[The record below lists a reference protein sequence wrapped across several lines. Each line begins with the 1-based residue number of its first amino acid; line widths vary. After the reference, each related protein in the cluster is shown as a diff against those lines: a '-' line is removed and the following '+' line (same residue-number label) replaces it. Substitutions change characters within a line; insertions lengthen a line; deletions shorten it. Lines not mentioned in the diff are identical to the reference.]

1 MTPALRSIYRAGTVR
16 RRPEG
21 AEVRFSEVVSAL
33 SYALD
38 ITEGQAPGHA
48 VRTCLIGMR
57 IADVVRLSPDER
69 SALFYALLLKDLG
82 CTSNAARL
90 SRIFGADDQALKRVH
105 KLTDWTRAS
114 ESASYAFNQ
123 SIPGRGPLARA
134 WYTLMMGF
142 TEQGSGREMTATRC
156 ERGADIAAMLGLEQA
171 TSDAIRALDE
181 HWDGQGMPYYRSG
194 SDIPLLGRICG
205 LAQSVEVF
213 HAAYGADAAYEM
225 ARARSGTWFDPSLVE
240 ALEDF
245 ADDTAFW
252 ATLGATDQLDQVSD
266 LEPVDRVIL
275 ADEGRL
281 DQVAEAFA
289 QVIDAKTPYT
299 ARHSEGVAGIAV
311 GIARA
316 MGLDAEDRRTL
327 HRAGLLHDIGKLGVS
342 NRILDKPAKLTDEE
356 VAAVRLHPRYT
367 LEILMRVRRFRSFAG
382 TAAAHHERLDGTG
395 YHIGLKGEDL
405 GPLARILA
413 VADVCEALSAERPYR
428 PALGVEEVFSIMRK
442 QVGTGL
448 CPEAFEGLQGSF
460 QGRSAM
466 GTGSSW
472 VKVVGVGVGG

>member
-1 MTPALRSIYRAGTVR
+1 M
-16 RRPEG
+16 
-21 AEVRFSEVVSAL
+21 SAL

-38 ITEGQAPGHA
+38 ITEGQSPGHA

-57 IADVVRLSPDER
+57 IADIVRLSPEER
-69 SALFYALLLKDLG
+69 SNLFYALLLKDLG

-105 KLTDWTRAS
+105 KLTDWTSTAA
-114 ESASYAFNQ
+114 SASYAFNQ

-134 WYTLMMGF
+134 WYTLMMGL
-142 TEQGSGREMTATRC
+142 TEKGSAREMTEGRC
-156 ERGADIAAMLGLEQA
+156 ERGADIAAMLGLEAA
-171 TSDAIRALDE
+171 TSEAIRSLDE
-181 HWDGQGMPYYRSG
+181 HWDGQGMPYFRSG

-205 LAQSVEVF
+205 LAQTVEVF
-213 HAAYGADAAYEM
+213 HAEFGTSGAYEM
-225 ARARSGTWFDPSLVE
+225 ARARCGTWFDPSLVE
-240 ALEDF
+240 ALE
-245 ADDTAFW
+245 ALEDDTAFW
-252 ATLGATDQLDQVSD
+252 ATLGATDQLDQVID
-266 LEPVDRVIL
+266 LEPTDRVIL

-299 ARHSEGVAGIAV
+299 AQHSAGVAGIAV

-316 MGLDAEDRRTL
+316 MGLGAEERRTL

-342 NRILDKPAKLTDEE
+342 NLILDKPGRLTDEE
-356 VAAVRLHPRYT
+356 FAQVRKHPQHT
-367 LEILMRVRRFRSFAG
+367 LEILMRVRRFRAFAG
-382 TAAAHHERLDGTG
+382 TAAAHHERLDGSG
-395 YHIGLKGEDL
+395 YHLGLYGEDL

-413 VADVCEALSAERPYR
+413 VADVCEALSSERPYR
-428 PALGVEEVFSIMRK
+428 TALGVEEVFSIMRK
-442 QVGTGL
+442 QVGTAL

-466 GTGSSW
+466 GAPGSW

>member
-1 MTPALRSIYRAGTVR
+1 MSPD
-16 RRPEG
+16 G
-21 AEVRFSEVVSAL
+21 AEVRLSEVVSAL

-38 ITEGQAPGHA
+38 ITEGQHPGHA

-90 SRIFGADDQALKRVH
+90 TRIFGADDQVLKRVH
-105 KLTDWTRAS
+105 KLTDWTSAA

-134 WYTLMMGF
+134 WYTLMMGL
-142 TEQGSGREMTATRC
+142 TEKGSGREMTEGRC
-156 ERGADIAAMLGLEQA
+156 ERGADIAAMLGLETA
-171 TSDAIRALDE
+171 TADAIRALDE
-181 HWDGQGMPYYRSG
+181 HWDGQGMPYFRSG

-205 LAQSVEVF
+205 LAQTVEVF
-213 HAAYGADAAYEM
+213 HAEFGAEAAYDM
-225 ARARSGTWFDPSLVE
+225 ARARSGSWFDPHLVE
-240 ALEDF
+240 ALEAF
-245 ADDTAFW
+245 EEDTGFW

-266 LEPVDRVIL
+266 LEPHDRVIL

-299 ARHSEGVAGIAV
+299 ARHSAGVAGIAV

-316 MGLDAEDRRTL
+316 MGLGAEERRTI

-342 NRILDKPAKLTDEE
+342 NMILDKPGKLTDAEFE
-356 VAAVRLHPRYT
+356 KVRRHPQHT

-382 TAAAHHERLDGTG
+382 TAAAHHERLDGSG
-395 YHIGLKGEDL
+395 YHLGLHGEDL

-413 VADVCEALSAERPYR
+413 VADVCEALSADRPYR
-428 PALGVEEVFSIMRK
+428 EALGVEEVFSIMRK
-442 QVGTGL
+442 QVGTAL
-448 CPEAFEGLQGSF
+448 CAEAFEGLQGSF
-460 QGRSAM
+460 RGRSAM
-466 GTGSSW
+466 GAAGSW

>member
-1 MTPALRSIYRAGTVR
+1 
-16 RRPEG
+16 
-21 AEVRFSEVVSAL
+21 VSAL

-38 ITEGQAPGHA
+38 ITEGQNPGHA

-90 SRIFGADDQALKRVH
+90 SRIFGADDQVLKRAH
-105 KLTDWTRAS
+105 RLTDWT
-114 ESASYAFNQ
+114 SAADAAGYAFSQ

-134 WYTLMMGF
+134 WYTLMTGL
-142 TEQGSGREMTATRC
+142 TEKGSGREMTEGRC
-156 ERGADIAAMLGLEQA
+156 ERGADIAAMLGLENA
-171 TSDAIRALDE
+171 TAEAIRALDE
-181 HWDGQGMPYYRSG
+181 HWDGQGMPYFRSG

-205 LAQSVEVF
+205 LAQTVEVF
-213 HAAYGADAAYEM
+213 HAEFGTDAAYQV
-225 ARARSGTWFDPSLVE
+225 ARARAGSWFDPSLVE
-240 ALEDF
+240 ALEGF
-245 ADDTAFW
+245 EEDTAFW

-266 LEPVDRVIL
+266 LEPHDRVIL

-299 ARHSEGVAGIAV
+299 ARHSAGVAGIAV

-316 MGLDAEDRRTL
+316 MGLGAEERRVL

-342 NRILDKPAKLTDEE
+342 NLILDKPGKLTDDEF
-356 VAAVRLHPRYT
+356 AQVRKHPQHT

-382 TAAAHHERLDGTG
+382 TAAAHHERLDGSG
-395 YHIGLKGEDL
+395 YHIGLEGEDL

-428 PALGVEEVFSIMRK
+428 PALGVEEVFSIMRR
-442 QVGTGL
+442 QVGSAL
-448 CPEAFEGLQGSF
+448 CPQAFEGLQGSF

-466 GTGSSW
+466 GTGGSW
-472 VKVVGVGVGG
+472 VQVVGVGVGG